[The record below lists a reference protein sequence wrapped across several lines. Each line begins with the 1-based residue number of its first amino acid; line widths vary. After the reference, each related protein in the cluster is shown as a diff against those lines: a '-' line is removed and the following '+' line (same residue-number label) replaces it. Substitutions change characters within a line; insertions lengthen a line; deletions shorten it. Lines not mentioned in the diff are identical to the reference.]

1 MRVVVAGATGL
12 IGSRTVAGLRDHGVE
27 VVSVSRGT
35 GADVVTGEGLA
46 RALRGADVLVD
57 VTDAPSR
64 AEEASVRFFDTATAN
79 LLRAAATAGAEHYV
93 VLSVVGAEHLESG
106 YFRAKR
112 LQEERVRRSPLPH
125 SIVRAAPFFE
135 SVESLALMS
144 TYGDGVHAAPVL
156 VRPVSTDDVA
166 AAVAHVAVGLPLFGT
181 LEVAGPEE
189 FRLDELTAKLLAAR
203 GDVRDVVTD
212 PGARLFGA
220 RIEERTLLPQ
230 SPARVGHET
239 FTRWLARR

>member
-35 GADVVTGEGLA
+35 GVDVVTGEGLA
-46 RALRGADVLVD
+46 GALRGADVLVD

-64 AEEASVRFFDTATAN
+64 AEETSVRFFDTATTN
-79 LLRAAATAGAEHYV
+79 LLRAAAAAGAEHYV

-181 LEVAGPEE
+181 LEVASPEE

-220 RIEERTLLPQ
+220 RIEERTLLPR